1 MIFIFLFLG
10 CDFFNCCVLSWLL
23 MDASGSSN
31 VSPLIMISLACQDV
45 SRNQTYPSI
54 YPSIHPSVY
63 THKHVERERQGGR
76 ERDRVYYAFHANQ
89 FVLRSFPL
97 YL

>member
-31 VSPLIMISLACQDV
+31 VSPLTMISLACQDV

-54 YPSIHPSVY
+54 YPSIHPFIH
-63 THKHVERERQGGR
+63 TNMLRERGKEG
-76 ERDRVYYAFHANQ
+76 EKETEFTMLSTPIN
-89 FVLRSFPL
+89 LC
-97 YL
+97 